1 MNYVTKV
8 LLACGLLLYAASVF
22 LPCLESSI
30 LGGAVITY
38 WSFKVRIYP
47 YPYPHFSPPYEEMY
61 FHSPWFVSQIL
72 TLLFGFL
79 TLTKEGKGK
88 YGLVFSGLTLLFSAI
103 PIGACGLTA
112 YTAETRITMFL
123 TGFWTAIF
131 AFLLLIASLLTSLMK
146 KESVGLKS
154 TERADNET

>member
-1 MNYVTKV
+1 MKYVTEA
-8 LLACGLLLYAASVF
+8 LLACGLLLSAASVF
-22 LPCLESSI
+22 LPWLESSI

-79 TLTKEGKGK
+79 TLTEAVKGK
-88 YGLVFSGLTLLFSAI
+88 YGLVFLGLTLLFSAI
-103 PIGACGLTA
+103 PIGTCVLTA
-112 YTAETRITMFL
+112 HTAETRITMFL
-123 TGFWTAIF
+123 TGFWIAIF
-131 AFLLLIASLLTSLMK
+131 AFLLLITSLLISPIEKAWAKIHRASL
-146 KESVGLKS
+146 
-154 TERADNET
+154 

>member
-1 MNYVTKV
+1 MKYVTKV
-8 LLACGLLLYAASVF
+8 LLACGLLLCVASVF
-22 LPCLESSI
+22 LPWLESSI

-79 TLTKEGKGK
+79 TLTKAVKGK
-88 YGLVFSGLTLLFSAI
+88 YGLVFLGLTLLFSTV
-103 PIGACGLTA
+103 PIGMCVLTA
-112 YTAETRITMFL
+112 YTVETRITMFL
-123 TGFWTAIF
+123 TGSWIAIL
-131 AFLLLIASLLTSLMK
+131 AFLLLIASLLTSLIK
-146 KESVGLKS
+146 KESVG
-154 TERADNET
+154 